1 MIHYI
6 GKDRV
11 TQGSMLILNRQDA
24 HRLLRSRAK
33 QGIRKAERAL
43 VSMEESR
50 DLSLMAQV
58 WYDSSTLPKA
68 LQDDQR
74 MFVARIDG
82 ELAGAI
88 IVTPI
93 SPNTLFYHF
102 GGTSEFGKQFEVNA
116 YMFWYIVEHFEGTQ
130 FQFLDVGVSFRHELQ
145 HYFQKYCTHPYPIIF
160 HPPDKEV
167 RPTITMHPF
176 HTDHFY
182 WNPGPMM
189 PINTV
194 LLEFLGAE
202 FTYLPAA
209 EYAILA
215 GVKALNVQPQDLVG
229 IVSSIPESA
238 PALII
243 QTALD
248 GYCQWT
254 PDIHQDVK
262 AILVNH
268 RFGIPYQEIES
279 VMNRGVPVLEICLDS
294 LTTMI
299 GDQRIGS
306 FGDLAVFD
314 FTRIFPMQ
322 FGAALVGAYFD
333 DREVWDKFGCLDVDK
348 RNEVREQLGIY
359 WNQLPECNLRRRE
372 LWFEYEQL
380 FRQVGMEPIGSHC
393 ERSEA
398 TSSSLNDNI
407 IPSAFVFRTLPTY
420 PPRVIQERLARFG
433 ITVEIDEKE
442 NWVALPCH
450 QFITPN
456 HRDYIFGAYRGMM
469 NPCVNYIRPATI
481 TVA

>member
-1 MIHYI
+1 MIRYI

-11 TQGSMLILNRQDA
+11 TQGSMLILNRQEA

-33 QGIRKAERAL
+33 QGIRKAQRVL
-43 VSMEESR
+43 VTMEESR

-58 WYDSSTLPKA
+58 WYDASTLPQA

-74 MFVARIDG
+74 MFVARING

-93 SPNTLFYHF
+93 SPNTLFYHY
-102 GGTSEFGKQFEVNA
+102 GGTSELGRLHEVNA

-130 FQFLDVGVSFRHELQ
+130 YQFLDVGVSFRHELQ

-160 HPPDKEV
+160 RPPNEEV
-167 RPTITMHPF
+167 RPVITMHPF
-176 HTDHFY
+176 HTGHFH

-189 PINTV
+189 PINTI
-194 LLEFLGAE
+194 LLEFFGTE

-215 GVKALNVQPQDLVG
+215 GVKAMKVQPQDLVG
-229 IVSSIPESA
+229 IVSSVPESEPA
-238 PALII
+238 PII
-243 QTALD
+243 QAALG
-248 GYCQWT
+248 GYCHWT
-254 PDIHQDVK
+254 VDIYQDVK

-268 RFGIPYQEIES
+268 RFGIPYQKIEDI
-279 VMNRGVPVLEICLDS
+279 MNRGVPVLEICLDS
-294 LTTMI
+294 LNTLI
-299 GDQRIGS
+299 GEQRIGT
-306 FGDLAVFD
+306 FGDWAVFD

-322 FGAALVGAYFD
+322 FGAVLVGEYFD
-333 DREVWDKFGCLDVDK
+333 DQKVWDKFGCQDVDK
-348 RNEVREQLGIY
+348 RNEVREQLGVY
-359 WNQLPECNLRRRE
+359 WNQLPESNQRRRE
-372 LWFEYEQL
+372 LWLEYERL
-380 FRQVGMEPIGSHC
+380 FRQVGMETLFP
-393 ERSEA
+393 
-398 TSSSLNDNI
+398 LDDNS
-407 IPSAFVFRTLPTY
+407 IPSAFVFRTLSAY
-420 PPRVIQERLARFG
+420 PPQAIQERMAQFG

-469 NPCVNYIRPATI
+469 NPCVNYIRPAAA
-481 TVA
+481 TVV